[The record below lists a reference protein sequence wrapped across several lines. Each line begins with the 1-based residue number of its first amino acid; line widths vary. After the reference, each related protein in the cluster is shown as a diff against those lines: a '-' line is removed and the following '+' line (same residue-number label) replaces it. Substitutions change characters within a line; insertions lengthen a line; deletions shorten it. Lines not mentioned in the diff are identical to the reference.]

1 MLQNHVLAAGVFA
14 SIDSLL
20 ADIWSRRRG
29 MNHLGNQGPNAVDPN
44 YAPKALTLHPNRP
57 SHVFDIPAIR

>member
-1 MLQNHVLAAGVFA
+1 
-14 SIDSLL
+14 
-20 ADIWSRRRG
+20 